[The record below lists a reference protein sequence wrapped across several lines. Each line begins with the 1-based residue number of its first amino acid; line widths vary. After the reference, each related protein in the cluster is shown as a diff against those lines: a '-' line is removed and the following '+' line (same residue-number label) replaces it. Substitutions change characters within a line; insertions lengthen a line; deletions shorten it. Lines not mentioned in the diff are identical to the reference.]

1 MNWEVEYLPEA
12 ESDLKSLDG
21 SQKILVLKAI
31 KKVKQNPLPVY
42 EGGYGK
48 PLGNKNGNDLTG
60 FLKVKL
66 KSAGLRVVYKVV
78 KQNDKMLIIVIGARA
93 DEEVYGIAKKR
104 IQENDL

>member
-21 SQKILVLKAI
+21 SQRILVLKAI
-31 KKVKQNPLPVY
+31 KKVKQNPLSVY

-66 KSAGLRVVYKVV
+66 KSAGLRIVYKVEPM
-78 KQNDKMLIIVIGARA
+78 KKCMALLKKEYRKMTCNQNISISL
-93 DEEVYGIAKKR
+93 
-104 IQENDL
+104 